1 VHEDCTGARMRFT
14 ASAVGLSLVVMV
26 GCTKSPTDP
35 SGASTVFQGQ
45 TVSAI
50 DGSPRPNLSVRIG
63 TQHATTD
70 SNGLFEVDLGENGTY
85 RVFVRG
91 NEIVERETQVT
102 GPNGSRARLS
112 VIPASYDLTAFNE
125 MFRSLNSRLVR
136 WTSRPSLVLL
146 ATVMDYRGSAE
157 SYEATGEQMSDD
169 EVAQMVL
176 HYTEGLALLTGNT
189 YTTFENVEI
198 ERPAAGTRVSPFRAG
213 KIVVGR
219 YTGIANIAKT
229 IGYGQWGEM
238 PDGTIASGAN
248 FLDRDFDKNDSR
260 RRLLRTHELGH
271 ALGYQHVESRVSIMN
286 PAVGPEPN
294 DFDRAGAMIAFQR
307 PVGNR
312 APDVDPGSSNGF
324 LVSTGEPRWSAPTVC
339 R

>member
-1 VHEDCTGARMRFT
+1 MRFT
-14 ASAVGLSLVVMV
+14 ASAVGLSLLVTV

-35 SGASTVFQGQ
+35 SGGSTVFQGQ

-50 DGSPRPNLSVRIG
+50 DGSPSPNLSVRVG
-63 TQHATTD
+63 TQNVTTD
-70 SNGLFEVDLGENGTY
+70 GTGLFEVDLGETGNY
-85 RVFVRG
+85 RVLVRG
-91 NEIVERETQVT
+91 GDIVERETHVN
-102 GPNGSRARLS
+102 GPSGTRTRLS
-112 VIPASYDLTAFNE
+112 VIPASFDLTAFNE
-125 MFRSLNSRLVR
+125 MFRTLNSRLAR
-136 WTSRPSLVLL
+136 WTSRPTLVIL
-146 ATVMDYRGSAE
+146 ATVMDYRGASDT
-157 SYEATGEQMSDD
+157 YEASGEQMSDD
-169 EVAQMVL
+169 EVAQMLL
-176 HYTEGLALLTGNT
+176 HYTEGLALLTGNN
-189 YTTFENVEI
+189 YTTFADVEI
-198 ERPAAGTRVSPFRAG
+198 ERPAAGARVSPFRAG

-219 YTGIANIAKT
+219 YTGIATFART

-260 RRLLRTHELGH
+260 RRLLRIHELGH

-312 APDVDPGSSNGF
+312 APDVDPGSSTGLF
-324 LVSTGEPRWSAPTVC
+324 VSTGQPRWSAPTVC